1 LNDTEKLIDL
11 EKYRLERF
19 DQHVSLFDQLD
30 LDKKDNSKIPASTFA
45 RHPNRQALRIWLQY
59 KKT

>member
-1 LNDTEKLIDL
+1 VG
-11 EKYRLERF
+11 RF

-45 RHPNRQALRIWLQY
+45 RHPNRPALRIWLQY